1 MGQMTEML
9 NKVARENTP
18 EALKKQEAG
27 HKAIWARIK
36 LKEDMLVDKYF
47 TDDEQKLIT
56 KKWGKFSKKEA
67 DALDKEFNGYDASDS
82 KRRAYEILSN
92 RGADAYNIRG
102 QDAKAKLTR
111 SIKRDRLWKSPVNVG
126 LVGVT
131 VVALVINPILGL
143 LTGLVA
149 LVISPSNPKPP
160 SRFSD
165 D

>member
-9 NKVARENTP
+9 NKVAQEKTP
-18 EALKKQEAG
+18 EALKKQKAER
-27 HKAIWARIK
+27 KAIWARIK

-47 TDDEQKLIT
+47 TDQEQQLFMEKY
-56 KKWGKFSKKEA
+56 GKFSKKEA
-67 DALDKEFNGYDASDS
+67 DALEEEFTGYRSNPS
-82 KRRAYEILSN
+82 PNKRRAYEILCN
-92 RGADAYNIRG
+92 RGANAYGTRR

-149 LVISPSNPKPP
+149 
-160 SRFSD
+160 
-165 D
+165 